1 MTHAE
6 PDNPLDYLDHLIDT
20 GEIGPSQRD
29 AGEIFRRIGQH
40 ALSEQQH
47 SQTVAFPWRYANG
60 VWSHLFETKR
70 QVIERYE
77 SALAA
82 TANDTQRRDLN
93 RALVA
98 REPDYPESP
107 TQLAHGLKLVAR
119 HWWGAD
125 AAKATASN
133 GVSIAPVAQAAEN
146 DNSPTPERQQ
156 HGRGR
161 DNFERL
167 YSRGQLDDDKDVA
180 ETLYAAGLRYET
192 DYTLGWSGMYGSP
205 DYSKPIVDGGGEAR
219 VPISEKQQGA
229 RDRVRVARRAMTQR
243 YADVVEAIVINGM
256 SLEEAGRQYS
266 GYRGAMQA
274 QTAAKE
280 RLNTGL
286 RALAFHYGISLSR
299 SA

>member
-1 MTHAE
+1 MNNSE
-6 PDNPLDYLDHLIDT
+6 PDNPLDYLDNLVT
-20 GEIGPSQRD
+20 EGEISTHQRD
-29 AGEIFRRIGQH
+29 AGEIIRRLGQH
-40 ALSEQQH
+40 AISNQPH
-47 SQTVAFPWRYANG
+47 SATVAFPWRYANG
-60 VWSHLFETKR
+60 IWTNLFEQKR
-70 QVIERYE
+70 QVIDRYE
-77 SALAA
+77 DAMSQA
-82 TANDTQRRDLN
+82 ANDTQRREIN

-98 REPDYPESP
+98 RDPDYPQSP
-107 TQLAHGLKLVAR
+107 TQLANGLKLIAR
-119 HWWGAD
+119 HWWGSQ
-125 AAKATASN
+125 AAKTTSSN
-133 GVSIAPVAQAAEN
+133 GVTLAAVSEPAN
-146 DNSPTPERQQ
+146 DNAPTPERLAK
-156 HGRGR
+156 GAGR

-167 YSRGQLDDDKDVA
+167 YNRGQLDDDKDVA

-192 DYTLGWSGMYGSP
+192 DYNSGWSGMYGSP